1 MPSEEPKRKVHS
13 MPIEKY
19 GPGQDQWIATGT
31 DGVMAVRFAYL
42 ITGLKSE
49 IRGMRLTAKGSTC
62 YSILKREY
70 GFKGSREK
78 VLAQAEKHRDE
89 VIAPSLNKEGE

>member
-1 MPSEEPKRKVHS
+1 
-13 MPIEKY
+13 MPITQN
-19 GPGQDQWIATGT
+19 PGGGITATGR
-31 DGVMAVRFAYL
+31 DGVMAYRYATL
-42 ITGLKSE
+42 IVGLKSE

-78 VLAQAEKHRDE
+78 VLQQAEAYRDE
-89 VIAPSLNKEGE
+89 FYRLLQQEVQS

>member
-1 MPSEEPKRKVHS
+1 
-13 MPIEKY
+13 MPIDST
-19 GPGQDQWIATGT
+19 GGGGWIATGT
-31 DGVMAVRFAYL
+31 DSIMAVRFAYL

-78 VLAQAEKHRDE
+78 VLEQAQTHRDE
-89 VIAPSLNKEGE
+89 VIVPSQQNG